1 MKYAVKIL
9 PLSKEDF
16 STLLPDLH
24 RTPEGAAAACIFAL
38 NILAENSAAGIEA
51 LKEMNP
57 DVTFSTL
64 QLAESQL
71 KSKPYMIHS
80 YFTGTAASNGYRLPE
95 NLEFDFT
102 TNRYSGTPDQGRV
115 KLFVAC
121 TGAHSPRPITVR
133 KRNDGSWYA
142 LEWSSLVVGIKPP
155 PRSTAE

>member
-1 MKYAVKIL
+1 ML
-9 PLSKEDF
+9 P
-16 STLLPDLH
+16 TLL
-24 RTPEGAAAACIFAL
+24 RSPEGAAAACIFAL

-57 DVTFSTL
+57 DITFSTL

-71 KSKPYMIHS
+71 KSKPYMLHS
-80 YFTGTAASNGYRLPE
+80 YFTGTAASSGYRLPE
-95 NLEFDFT
+95 NLEIDFT

-133 KRNDGSWYA
+133 KKDDGSWYA

-155 PRSTAE
+155 AGNTTK